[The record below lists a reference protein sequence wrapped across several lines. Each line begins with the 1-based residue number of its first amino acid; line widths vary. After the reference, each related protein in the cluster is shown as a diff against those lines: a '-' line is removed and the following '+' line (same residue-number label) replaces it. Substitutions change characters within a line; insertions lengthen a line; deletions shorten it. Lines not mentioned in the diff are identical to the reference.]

1 MFPKII
7 VRVDVKSV
15 EDKHGVK
22 LDEVNNHV
30 KLNGVKSNDRSV
42 IVEVDV
48 HAQFTNKQEFIVSNK
63 I

>member
-1 MFPKII
+1 MIGLYGDLGRRCVVPFT
-7 VRVDVKSV
+7 
-15 EDKHGVK
+15 